1 MFTEDTMIYPK
12 ETAWFQGL
20 DKHGQVVKLED
31 SDFYKEDYIGVK
43 SLNAMK
49 GIIRKV
55 AKNRHSQRMPFTSES
70 SPI

>member
-1 MFTEDTMIYPK
+1 MISSCWSILKIEIMKMFR
-12 ETAWFQGL
+12 
-20 DKHGQVVKLED
+20 
-31 SDFYKEDYIGVK
+31 SSIGVK

-55 AKNRHSQRMPFTSES
+55 AKNRHNQRMPFTSES